1 MRWDQLAEKKWIIG
15 VSGGPDSMA
24 LLDLCRRHQVAVVC
38 AHVNYHHRPTADRD
52 QQLVED
58 YCHTHAIPFSSRS
71 PIQEASGNFQAW
83 ARDVRYAFFAEL
95 AKAEGAAGVLIAHH
109 LDDFLE
115 TALLQQESGRQSE
128 VLGIREEGRVM
139 GVQVVRPLLNRT
151 KQQLQDYCDR
161 HHIPYG
167 IDESNL
173 SDDYRRNQLRHHQL
187 AELSEAQK
195 RSAVQKL
202 KRRNRNRQKRM
213 DAVKAKLN
221 PANQIISQ
229 EIFLT
234 LNEAEQRIFLRMWMQ
249 EQGASVPSEAFLIEL
264 TKALKQKQGNFNLT
278 FSKDRRFQ
286 LAYGFF
292 SLDFTEEVS
301 YCYVLDKIELF
312 ATPYFK
318 VAMQGETTEAVTLA
332 EEDFPITIRSPQPQ
346 DAIQLR
352 FGTKRLNRWFID
364 RKIPPDQ
371 RRSWPVVVNRRGE
384 IVLVPKIGCNVAHYS
399 NNPTCFV
406 IK

>member
-71 PIQEASGNFQAW
+71 PIQEASGNFQDW

-202 KRRNRNRQKRM
+202 KRRNRNRQKRR

-352 FGTKRLNRWFID
+352 FGKKRLNRWFID

>member
-52 QQLVED
+52 QQLVEL
-58 YCHTHAIPFSSRS
+58 YCRRHAIPFFSRS
-71 PIQEASGNFQAW
+71 PKKEAGGNFQAW

-202 KRRNRNRQKRM
+202 KRRNRNRQKRR

-352 FGTKRLNRWFID
+352 FGKKRLNRWFID

>member
-52 QQLVED
+52 QQLVEL
-58 YCHTHAIPFSSRS
+58 YCRRHAIPFFSRS
-71 PIQEASGNFQAW
+71 PKKEAGGNFQAW

-128 VLGIREEGRVM
+128 VVGIREEGRVM

-202 KRRNRNRQKRM
+202 KRRNRNRQKRR

-249 EQGASVPSEAFLIEL
+249 EQGISVPSEAFLIEL

>member
-58 YCHTHAIPFSSRS
+58 YCHTHAILFSSRS

-202 KRRNRNRQKRM
+202 KRRNRNRQKRR

-318 VAMQGETTEAVTLA
+318 VAMQGETTEAVTLT

>member
-1 MRWDQLAEKKWIIG
+1 
-15 VSGGPDSMA
+15 
-24 LLDLCRRHQVAVVC
+24 
-38 AHVNYHHRPTADRD
+38 
-52 QQLVED
+52 
-58 YCHTHAIPFSSRS
+58 
-71 PIQEASGNFQAW
+71 
-83 ARDVRYAFFAEL
+83 
-95 AKAEGAAGVLIAHH
+95 
-109 LDDFLE
+109 
-115 TALLQQESGRQSE
+115 
-128 VLGIREEGRVM
+128 M

-202 KRRNRNRQKRM
+202 KRRNRNRQKRR

-352 FGTKRLNRWFID
+352 FGKKRLNRWFID

>member
-1 MRWDQLAEKKWIIG
+1 
-15 VSGGPDSMA
+15 
-24 LLDLCRRHQVAVVC
+24 
-38 AHVNYHHRPTADRD
+38 
-52 QQLVED
+52 
-58 YCHTHAIPFSSRS
+58 
-71 PIQEASGNFQAW
+71 
-83 ARDVRYAFFAEL
+83 
-95 AKAEGAAGVLIAHH
+95 
-109 LDDFLE
+109 
-115 TALLQQESGRQSE
+115 
-128 VLGIREEGRVM
+128 M

-151 KQQLQDYCDR
+151 KRQLQDYCDR

-202 KRRNRNRQKRM
+202 KRRNRNRQKRR

-318 VAMQGETTEAVTLA
+318 VAMQGETTEAVTLT

>member
-202 KRRNRNRQKRM
+202 KRRNRNRQKRR

-318 VAMQGETTEAVTLA
+318 VAMQGETTEAVTLT

>member
-202 KRRNRNRQKRM
+202 KRRNRNRQKRR

-318 VAMQGETTEAVTLA
+318 VAMQGETTEAVTLT

-371 RRSWPVVVNRRGE
+371 RRSWPVVVNCRGE

>member
-15 VSGGPDSMA
+15 VSGGPDSMV

-71 PIQEASGNFQAW
+71 PIQEVSGNFQAW

-202 KRRNRNRQKRM
+202 KRRNRNRQKRR

-318 VAMQGETTEAVTLA
+318 VAMQGETTEAVTLT

>member
-52 QQLVED
+52 QQLVEL
-58 YCHTHAIPFSSRS
+58 YCRRHAIPFFSRS
-71 PIQEASGNFQAW
+71 PKKEASGNFQAW

-202 KRRNRNRQKRM
+202 KRRNRNRQKRR

-352 FGTKRLNRWFID
+352 FGKKRLNRWFID

>member
-128 VLGIREEGRVM
+128 VLGIREDGRVM

-202 KRRNRNRQKRM
+202 KRRNRNRQKRRN
-213 DAVKAKLN
+213 AVKAKLN

-352 FGTKRLNRWFID
+352 FGKKRLNRWFID

>member
-52 QQLVED
+52 QLLVED
-58 YCHTHAIPFSSRS
+58 YCHTHAIPISSQS

-202 KRRNRNRQKRM
+202 KRRNRNRQKRRV
-213 DAVKAKLN
+213 AVKAKLN

-234 LNEAEQRIFLRMWMQ
+234 LNETEQRIFLRMWMQ

-264 TKALKQKQGNFNLT
+264 IKALKQKQGNFKLT

-318 VAMQGETTEAVTLA
+318 VAMQGETTEAVTLT

>member
-352 FGTKRLNRWFID
+352 FGKKRLNRWFID

-371 RRSWPVVVNRRGE
+371 RRSWPVVVNCRGE

>member
-202 KRRNRNRQKRM
+202 KRRNRNRQKRR

-371 RRSWPVVVNRRGE
+371 RRSWPVVVNCRGE